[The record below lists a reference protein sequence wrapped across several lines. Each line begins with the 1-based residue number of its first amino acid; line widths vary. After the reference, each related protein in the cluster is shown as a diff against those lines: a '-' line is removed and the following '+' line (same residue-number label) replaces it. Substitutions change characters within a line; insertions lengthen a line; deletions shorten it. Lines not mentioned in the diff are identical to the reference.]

1 MQHFTYHRG
10 TDGFA
15 LLALVLMVTGFLAIC
30 CMVSVQR
37 LTLMVKM
44 CGEDKSFIQ
53 AHYLAE
59 TAKARAIYYLYDNCG
74 IENPFYYEKLKE
86 ELIVENSLI
95 GEYSYEIRNCST
107 ADWFYRIDVKG
118 FYYPPFADSHAAEVA
133 LAVYANDSDAD
144 LEFTPVTEFIEYR
157 R

>member
-15 LLALVLMVTGFLAIC
+15 LLALVLMVVGFLAIC

-59 TAKARAIYYLYDNCG
+59 TAKARAIYYLYDNRG
-74 IENPFYYEKLKE
+74 LGGSFEKSVNELFVENILIGTYIYEIEN
-86 ELIVENSLI
+86 
-95 GEYSYEIRNCST
+95 CSM
-107 ADWFYRIDVKG
+107 ADRFYRIDIDA

-133 LAVYANDSDAD
+133 IAVYVNDSGGDFK
-144 LEFTPVTEFIEYR
+144 FTPVTEFIKYR